1 MYHHEC
7 LLASKAKKNYCLLWE
22 SIPSD
27 SLQSLLSCFM
37 YSCMNSM
44 CCLTDL
50 HETHQSDQDRNKE
63 EIKLV
68 NVNVWIEFVVWRG
81 VRREKIAGGK
91 KC

>member
-1 MYHHEC
+1 MT
-7 LLASKAKKNYCLLWE
+7 
-22 SIPSD
+22 
-27 SLQSLLSCFM
+27 
-37 YSCMNSM
+37 SM

-50 HETHQSDQDRNKE
+50 HETHHSDQDRDKE

-91 KC
+91 KVLIMLNGLFNPEKAQLSSNIFSRS